1 MSRSY
6 RSSSSTRPSDGPRGD
21 GPSARRGPTPA
32 QPPPQPLEVP
42 VEPRLA
48 MVLAS
53 RASTLPYGRVLAQA
67 VSAPRFV
74 GKRAVES
81 FSPFSFK
88 HSGVTLAL
96 WASMPTY
103 TRSPPPRRWS
113 GRSVRA
119 EPDKLLFE
127 SEPQDSGS
135 MASKLAVGSKPH
147 CVDARHPRAPPFIPR
162 EGRALFLADQR
173 WRLIKTTAG
182 FRPDGGAE
190 VPTGRPT
197 WTAIWR
203 HLRPWARN
211 RRIFSTFS
219 LVARSGRPGHVARRH
234 EAEMGEAARVERMT
248 TGREA
253 AGEIP
258 RVISDPHYTTQRF
271 HPDEKP
277 ERVRGPRARAIQSP
291 ILG

>member
-1 MSRSY
+1 
-6 RSSSSTRPSDGPRGD
+6 
-21 GPSARRGPTPA
+21 
-32 QPPPQPLEVP
+32 
-42 VEPRLA
+42 

-67 VSAPRFV
+67 VSAPKFV

-135 MASKLAVGSKPH
+135 MAS
-147 CVDARHPRAPPFIPR
+147 
-162 EGRALFLADQR
+162 
-173 WRLIKTTAG
+173 RL
-182 FRPDGGAE
+182 
-190 VPTGRPT
+190 V
-197 WTAIWR
+197 
-203 HLRPWARN
+203 
-211 RRIFSTFS
+211 
-219 LVARSGRPGHVARRH
+219 
-234 EAEMGEAARVERMT
+234 
-248 TGREA
+248 
-253 AGEIP
+253 
-258 RVISDPHYTTQRF
+258 
-271 HPDEKP
+271 
-277 ERVRGPRARAIQSP
+277 
-291 ILG
+291 